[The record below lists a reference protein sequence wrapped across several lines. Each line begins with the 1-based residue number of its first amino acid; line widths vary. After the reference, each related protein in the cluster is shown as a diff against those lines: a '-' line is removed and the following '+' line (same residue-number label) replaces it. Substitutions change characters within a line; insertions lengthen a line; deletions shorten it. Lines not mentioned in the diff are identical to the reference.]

1 MANFFVTETTVAILF
16 FIILGVILWFKR
28 KNLEVQKWIFPLLYL
43 IMYKGKWGIKG
54 MDRIAK
60 KHPKIIKF
68 ISYSGVFIGF
78 IGMIL
83 ISVLLLISF
92 FKILQGDVSAAVG
105 VAQPFVKTSMGSPF
119 IYIPISYFIILI
131 FIIAT
136 VHEFSHG
143 IVARLFKA
151 KIKSSGFAF
160 FSILIPILPAAF
172 VEPDEKQVSK
182 LKPMQQLAIFAAGPL
197 SNILLAALVLLLFM
211 GINPAIANISTQDV
225 VIMNYTP
232 ENNTFPAELAGVGLG
247 ESIEQIDNTT
257 ISSTQNFVDFMGET
271 KPNQTIFMHT
281 NESKYNI
288 TLIES
293 PNNNETGYLGV
304 IVMQESDYTPAFKEN
319 YGWLVGPLN
328 WLMGFLILL
337 FLFNLGVGLIN
348 LVPCGP
354 LDGGRM
360 VLTVLKTRFKEK
372 KAIMI
377 WGKITLITLL
387 ILLADI
393 FLPVIL
399 KMFR

>member
-1 MANFFVTETTVAILF
+1 MANFFVTETTVAIIF
-16 FIILGVILWFKR
+16 FLILGIFLWFKR
-28 KNLEVQKWIFPLLYL
+28 KNLEIQKWIFPLLYL
-43 IMYKGKWGIKG
+43 IMYKGNWGIKS
-54 MDRIAK
+54 MDKIAK
-60 KHPKIIKF
+60 KHPKIVKF

-78 IGMIL
+78 TGMIL
-83 ISVLLLISF
+83 ISALLLISF
-92 FKILQGDVSAAVG
+92 FKILGGNTSAVVG
-105 VAQPFVKTSMGSPF
+105 VAQPFVKTSIGSPF
-119 IYIPISYFIILI
+119 IYIPFSYFIILI
-131 FIIAT
+131 FIIAF

-197 SNILLAALVLLLFM
+197 SNILLAALVLLLFL

-232 ENNTFPAELAGVGLG
+232 ENSTFPAELAGVGLG
-247 ESIEQIDNTT
+247 ESIKQIDNIN
-257 ISSTQNFVDFMGET
+257 ISNTQDFVDFMEKT
-271 KPNQTIFMHT
+271 KPNQTILMYT
-281 NESKYNI
+281 NESKYDI

-304 IVMQESDYTPAFKEN
+304 IVLQQNDYTQSFKEN
-319 YGWLVGPLN
+319 YRWFIGPLN
-328 WLMGFLILL
+328 WLMGFLVLL

-360 VLTVLKTRFKEK
+360 VLTVLKIKFKEK
-372 KAIMI
+372 KAIAI

-399 KMFR
+399 KMFK